1 MDAVPKNTQIVAKH
15 VKRLAIRDL
24 QTNTTMRHHLAR
36 HRASVLKRQMRA
48 SVRKGR
54 AELEPCTPLVG
65 DPRRG
70 RPGKRPRGPPAI
82 RRFATWPRDTK
93 TTRCELS

>member
-48 SVRKGR
+48 SV
-54 AELEPCTPLVG
+54 
-65 DPRRG
+65 
-70 RPGKRPRGPPAI
+70 
-82 RRFATWPRDTK
+82 
-93 TTRCELS
+93 